1 MKTPPRPIPVDGV
14 VFDCDGVLV
23 DSLASVDRA
32 WRRWSID
39 YRLDPESVLAVI
51 HGQPTRDSVPTLV
64 PAAEVEEALRRVDDY
79 ELEDAAG
86 VTALPGAAA
95 LLASLPPGRWAIV
108 TSASRALFRARLRA
122 AGLSEPAVVVTVDD
136 VVRGKPHP
144 EGYVQAMRRL
154 GVAPQRTGVFEDSA
168 GGIAAAI
175 ASGAGTV
182 IRVGSGEPGPGQ
194 AAVIADLRSVRW
206 QDGLMLNPDGDPA

>member
-39 YRLDPESVLAVI
+39 YGLDPESVLAVI

-64 PAAEVEEALRRVDDY
+64 PAAEVEAALRRIDDY

-108 TSASRALFRARLRA
+108 TSASRALFTARLRA

-136 VVRGKPHP
+136 VERGKPHP

-206 QDGLMLNPDGDPA
+206 QDGLMLNPDGEPA

>member
-39 YRLDPESVLAVI
+39 YGLDAESVLAVI

-64 PAAEVEEALRRVDDY
+64 PAAEVEAALRRVDDY

-206 QDGLMLNPDGDPA
+206 QDGLILNPDGEPA

>member
-39 YRLDPESVLAVI
+39 YGLDPESVLAVI

-206 QDGLMLNPDGDPA
+206 QDGLMLNPDGEPA